1 MDLLNILNGYIWSMP
16 QIVLLLGTGLL
27 FTLAMKCTQIRMIPT
42 MIKLLFSGKKSE
54 HGLSSFQAFTLAIA
68 GRVGVGNIAGV
79 ATAAVSYTHLDVY
92 KRQHL
97 VCSFKIKLFAGF

>member
-1 MDLLNILNGYIWSMP
+1 MP

-54 HGLSSFQAFTLAIA
+54 HGISSFQAFTLAIA
-68 GRVGVGNIAGV
+68 GRVGVGNIAGAWEV
-79 ATAAVSYTHLDVY
+79 RDL
-92 KRQHL
+92 
-97 VCSFKIKLFAGF
+97 SFGCGSSQLSDPLQPS

>member
-1 MDLLNILNGYIWSMP
+1 MP

-79 ATAAVSYTHLDVY
+79 ATAWEVRDL
-92 KRQHL
+92 
-97 VCSFKIKLFAGF
+97 SFGCGSSQLSDPLQPS